1 MSRRL
6 GTFLVVAFASS
17 WAVALLH
24 WFAARAGAGMGALV
38 VLKMLFM
45 FGPLLGAVA
54 ARGDGAFVDVVGLR
68 WRPTWAWLVAW
79 LLPPALAFLAFGV
92 ALTLPGVEPA
102 WNLEGLFGS
111 LASELSPAELAE
123 ARTQVDRFP
132 RPVLVAIMVL
142 QALGAGVTINAVA
155 AFGEEAGWRGLLWRE
170 LDGDE
175 PAHFWRTAAVTGVVW
190 GLWHAPL
197 VLQGHNYPAHPGVG
211 VVMMVVFCVLL
222 APLHAHVRVA
232 GGSVVA
238 ASIMHGT
245 VNASAGLSVVFLRG
259 GNDLVVGL
267 TGLAGFI
274 VLAGANLALWWW
286 RRRHAG

>member
-6 GTFLVVAFASS
+6 RTFLIVAFASS
-17 WAVALLH
+17 WAVGLLH
-24 WFAARAGAGMGALV
+24 WYAARAGAGMGALV

-54 ARGDGAFVDVVGLR
+54 ARGDDAFVDLVGLR
-68 WRPTWAWLVAW
+68 WRPTWAWLLAW
-79 LLPPALAFLAFGV
+79 LLPPVLAFLAFGV

-111 LASELSPAELAE
+111 LASQVSPAELAE
-123 ARTQVDRFP
+123 ARAQLDRFP
-132 RPVLVAIMVL
+132 RPVLILILLL

-155 AFGEEAGWRGLLWRE
+155 AFGEEAGWRGLMHHER
-170 LDGDE
+170 GADE
-175 PAHFWRTAAVTGVVW
+175 PARFWRTAAITGVIW

-197 VLQGHNYPAHPGVG
+197 ILQGHNYPDHPGVG

-222 APLHAHVRVA
+222 APLHTQVRVA
-232 GGSVVA
+232 GGSVVPA
-238 ASIMHGT
+238 AILHGT
-245 VNASAGLSVVFLRG
+245 INASAGFSILFLRG

-274 VLAGANLALWWW
+274 VLAGADLVLWWW
-286 RRRHAG
+286 RRRQAG